1 MITEFKIN
9 SVLSKDLE
17 LKKIKKYVEENKKI
31 KENYKVI
38 DIGGGLRNKA
48 GIPID
53 TLFDLSDE
61 SLKKNTNKIEIIKKD
76 FCTKEG
82 WDTLEDNHFDF
93 SICTHTLEDVR
104 DPYFVIQQIIRTS
117 KEGYIAVPHK
127 YRELNFSTSKSVLG
141 YAHHRWI
148 FGMRNGVLN
157 IISKSNILDYLIKS
171 KKILVPN
178 NSKKYF
184 FRNLARYILFFISNK
199 KNAFFYTEKKES
211 ISHYEI
217 AFRFKD
223 KFDYKLIND
232 DCFLPPHDS
241 YIAAIQEILNYE
253 DSL

>member
-1 MITEFKIN
+1 MIIEFKIN
-9 SVLSKDLE
+9 SVLNKDLE
-17 LKKIKKYVEENKKI
+17 LIKIKKYVEQSKKT
-31 KENYKVI
+31 KKTFKVL
-38 DIGGGLRNKA
+38 DVGGGVRNKA

-61 SLKKNTNKIEIIKKD
+61 SAKKNTNKIEIIKKD
-76 FCTKEG
+76 FCTKDG
-82 WDTLEDNHFDF
+82 WDTIEDDHFDYC
-93 SICTHTLEDVR
+93 ICTHTLEDVR

-148 FGMRNGVLN
+148 FGMENGVLN
-157 IISKSNILDYLIKS
+157 IISKSNILDYLIKT
-171 KKILVPN
+171 KKISAPH

-184 FRNLARYILFFISNK
+184 FRNVIRYLLFLIKNK
-199 KNAFFYTEKKES
+199 KNAFLYSERKDS

-217 AFRFKD
+217 AFRFQD
-223 KFDYKLIND
+223 KFDFKLVDD
-232 DCFLPPHDS
+232 DCFLPPHDN
-241 YIAAIQEILNYE
+241 YIAAIQKILSYE